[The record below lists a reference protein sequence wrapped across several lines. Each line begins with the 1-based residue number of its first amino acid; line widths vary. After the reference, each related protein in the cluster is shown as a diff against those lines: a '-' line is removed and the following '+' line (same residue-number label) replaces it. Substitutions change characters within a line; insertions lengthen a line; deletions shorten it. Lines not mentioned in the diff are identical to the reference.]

1 MEKKA
6 LFAISTLGLGHATRT
21 LPIIKHYLK
30 QGYHLDI
37 VCFGNA
43 LNYLKTEL
51 HGEKVR
57 FFELIDY
64 PALERGS
71 WRSFYIMLIS
81 DLLTTYIRI
90 RREQKLLKKLEK
102 KTEYSFIFSDG
113 KYGFFSKKTKSFL
126 LTHQLSF
133 HIPKIFS
140 FSQKFM
146 DYFNKKYFQKFARIF
161 IPDYKDSKHNLAGK
175 LSHPGRINEVK
186 HNYVGVISS
195 FWWKENKEKSEPI
208 DYLFTISW
216 YLAQHRGVFIQKLLN
231 EAKTLPW
238 KKVFILWDTTQKE
251 YYQHDTQHNIEIY
264 WFLAGEEKIKRF
276 LSAKTII
283 SRAGYTT
290 IMDLVELEK
299 PAILLP
305 TPNQTEQLYLSGYLW
320 AKKYFVSGN
329 DNDQLSNLISKL
341 SEIQPFKTKI
351 KTEQALETIYKYLD
365 Q

>member
-1 MEKKA
+1 
-6 LFAISTLGLGHATRT
+6 
-21 LPIIKHYLK
+21 
-30 QGYHLDI
+30 
-37 VCFGNA
+37 
-43 LNYLKTEL
+43 
-51 HGEKVR
+51 
-57 FFELIDY
+57 
-64 PALERGS
+64 
-71 WRSFYIMLIS
+71 
-81 DLLTTYIRI
+81 
-90 RREQKLLKKLEK
+90 
-102 KTEYSFIFSDG
+102 
-113 KYGFFSKKTKSFL
+113 
-126 LTHQLSF
+126 
-133 HIPKIFS
+133 
-140 FSQKFM
+140 M

-161 IPDYKDSKHNLAGK
+161 IPDYEDTEYNLAGK

-195 FWWKENKEKSEPI
+195 FWWKENKENSEPI

-231 EAKTLPW
+231 EAKTLSW

-251 YYQHDTQHNIEIY
+251 YYQNDTQHNIEIY

-276 LSAKTII
+276 LNAKIII

-299 PAILLP
+299 PAILFP
-305 TPNQTEQLYLSGYLW
+305 TPNQTEQLYLSEYLW
-320 AKKYFVSGN
+320 EKKYFVSGN
-329 DNDQLSNLISKL
+329 DNDQLPNLISKL